1 MQRTTLSV
9 RGASLPCQLLDRKE
23 NAEHGLLT
31 IEVKLFGAGE
41 AAFNVLAQCGPA
53 CCVGTGGETPQCLIF
68 ASDDLISF
76 KLSARAS
83 RRYPNEDLQQQFP
96 GNPVGV
102 LCIGASEPIS
112 KGMQPDH
119 IEPRDLRQHFEHRS
133 IECKAAGIGEL
144 QSAPDTSVGQYRK
157 RFRLRLRE
165 FRTVS
170 LGVVASPPPAPTERA
185 GTAGSASGS
194 LATAGPGCG

>member
-1 MQRTTLSV
+1 MLAKLRSMSSRNAAQRA
-9 RGASLPCQLLDRKE
+9 ASARVARRR
-23 NAEHGLLT
+23 NAS
-31 IEVKLFGAGE
+31 
-41 AAFNVLAQCGPA
+41 
-53 CCVGTGGETPQCLIF
+53 IF
-68 ASDDLISF
+68 ASDDLIPF

-102 LCIGASEPIS
+102 VCIGASELIG

-133 IECKAAGIGEL
+133 IECEAAGIGEL

-157 RFRLRLRE
+157 RFRLGLRE
-165 FRTVS
+165 FRAVT
-170 LGVVASPPPAPTERA
+170 PE
-185 GTAGSASGS
+185 
-194 LATAGPGCG
+194 